1 MEFQIFQIIILIAS
15 AIVHEYM
22 HGFVA
27 DRLGD
32 PTARVSGRLT
42 LNPLPHIDLW
52 GSIVVPLLLI
62 LSNVGFVFGWA
73 KPVPFNPNNLKDKK
87 YGPAKVAAA
96 GPLGNLI
103 LAVAFGLI
111 LRLGIFQAGAMIEL
125 LAIIVYINLILMVFN
140 LVPIPPLDGS
150 RILSAFLPYSWQKRF
165 DELENYGMILVFLFV
180 FFAFSIISPIIG
192 FLFSLLTGIPTN

>member
-32 PTARVSGRLT
+32 PTAKESGRLT
-42 LNPLPHIDLW
+42 LNPIPHIDLW
-52 GSIVVPLLLI
+52 GSIVIPLLLI
-62 LSNVGFVFGWA
+62 WSNAGFIFGWA

-87 YGPAKVAAA
+87 YGAAKVAAA

-103 LAVAFGLI
+103 IAIAFGII
-111 LRLGIFQAGAMIEL
+111 LRLSIFHSAAMIDL
-125 LAIIVYINLILMVFN
+125 LAIIVYINLILMIFN

-150 RILSAFLPYSWQKRF
+150 RVLSAFLPYSWQKRL
-165 DELENYGMILVFLFV
+165 DELERYGMVLVFLFV
-180 FFAFSIISPIIG
+180 FFAFPVLSPVIR
-192 FLFSLLTGIPTN
+192 FLFSVLTGISLV